1 MVTTKM
7 KVILCFQVV
16 LILIRIV
23 LDAIA
28 NETSFR
34 ERKNIF
40 FMKESFLF
48 SVHYYY
54 FFFNLIY
61 ICILLFLMFFV
72 MLGIDV

>member
-1 MVTTKM
+1 M
-7 KVILCFQVV
+7 KAIVCFQVV

-28 NETSFR
+28 NETFFR

-40 FMKESFLF
+40 F
-48 SVHYYY
+48 
-54 FFFNLIY
+54 FFFFYERKFSFYCFIIIFFQFNIY
-61 ICILLFLMFFV
+61 LYFVIFNVFV

>member
-23 LDAIA
+23 LDTIA

-40 FMKESFLF
+40 F
-48 SVHYYY
+48 
-54 FFFNLIY
+54 FFF
-61 ICILLFLMFFV
+61 FFFFYERKFSF
-72 MLGIDV
+72 